1 VHVHGASP
9 VLLALFAVRARVSPP
24 RRSAVAA
31 RAAAA
36 SKVALARNGRGNG
49 LSRFRLEPRAP
60 ASPAQRR
67 AATHRTR
74 RRGQARGRPRGT
86 PCPPDSRARAR
97 GLRRRCSCSPAPP
110 MRVTSARRRVVPARA
125 AAASKV
131 VLARNRRAARV
142 IPRAGA
148 RVRARRRA
156 GPEVRAPGRLTQG
169 HDDLSGYVVP
179 HHSNHSGNLTL
190 IPPPKKIASYPFLPC
205 GEQGWWGNVDD
216 VNIVLSVLV
225 R

>member
-1 VHVHGASP
+1 MGAQGYPFS
-9 VLLALFAVRARVSPP
+9 
-24 RRSAVAA
+24 
-31 RAAAA
+31 
-36 SKVALARNGRGNG
+36 G
-49 LSRFRLEPRAP
+49 LEPRAP
-60 ASPAQRR
+60 ASARSALAR
-67 AATHRTR
+67 LARTR
-74 RRGQARGRPRGT
+74 RGARARGRQGVPRAT
-86 PCPPDSRARAR
+86 RLPCTGK

-148 RVRARRRA
+148 RVERADEP

-179 HHSNHSGNLTL
+179 HHSNHSGNLTVD
-190 IPPPKKIASYPFLPC
+190 PSPKKIASYPFLPC
-205 GEQGWWGNVDD
+205 GEQGWWAMLTTS
-216 VNIVLSVLV
+216 NIVLSVLV

>member
-1 VHVHGASP
+1 VPTRLPCTGKGASSALL
-9 VLLALFAVRARVSPP
+9 VLSGAAHARHVG
-24 RRSAVAA
+24 SA
-31 RAAAA
+31 
-36 SKVALARNGRGNG
+36 
-49 LSRFRLEPRAP
+49 
-60 ASPAQRR
+60 
-67 AATHRTR
+67 
-74 RRGQARGRPRGT
+74 PRGA
-86 PCPPDSRARAR
+86 CA
-97 GLRRRCSCSPAPP
+97 RRCGFESG
-110 MRVTSARRRVVPARA
+110 
-125 AAASKV
+125 
-131 VLARNRRAARV
+131 
-142 IPRAGA
+142 AGTEP
-148 RVRARRRA
+148 ARRRA